1 MLYNNVGNEMTFSCG
16 IDFGTTNTSAA
27 LAKNGEQPILV
38 SLENNDT
45 TIPSALFF
53 AADKNVYFGRQA
65 MKMYIDGNLGRCMRS
80 LKRVLG
86 SDLMSS
92 GTYIYNRRI
101 TFTEILGYFLQNV
114 KNKIDTHAGRNI
126 DNVVLGRPVHF
137 RDNDKNGDLR
147 AEDEL
152 RKIAANVGFK
162 NIEFQYE
169 PIAAAFAH
177 ENIIENEKLA
187 CVIDIGGGT
196 SDFTILR
203 VGKLLINKTD
213 RKDDI
218 LASTGVRIGGN
229 DFDKDL
235 SLKCFMPIFGYGTQQ
250 GGQNK
255 YDKII
260 DLPTAPYHTMAEW
273 SSINSMYNYKELNFA
288 NKMLYNAIEKDK
300 VKRFVELIEKE
311 CGYSLLNVVENTKMN
326 LTDISDI
333 NVKLDFIS
341 DSPLVAVSRSD
352 FENSLNWDIKRVF
365 KQVDECVKQAQVKQK
380 DIELVILTGGSTE
393 IPYIKQLVSNYF
405 PNAEL
410 SQENKLSSVGI
421 GLAYDSMRKF
431 TGKINAKMD
440 LEK

>member
-1 MLYNNVGNEMTFSCG
+1 MTFACG
-16 IDFGTTNTSAA
+16 IDFGTTNTAAA
-27 LAKNGEQPILV
+27 LTKNGKQPILV
-38 SLENNDT
+38 PLENNET

-53 AADKNVYFGRQA
+53 AADEKIYFGRQA
-65 MKMYIDGNLGRCMRS
+65 MKMYTDGELGRCMRS

-86 SDLMSS
+86 SDLMST
-92 GTYIYNRRI
+92 GTYIYNRR
-101 TFTEILGYFLQNV
+101 TSFTEILGYFLQNV
-114 KNKIDTHAGRNI
+114 KNKLDIAAENDV
-126 DNVVLGRPVHF
+126 DCVVLGRPVHF
-137 RDNDKNGDLR
+137 RDNDEAGDIR
-147 AEDEL
+147 AENEL
-152 RKIAANVGFK
+152 RKIATNVGFK

-203 VGKLLINKTD
+203 VGKQLMSKTD

-235 SLKCFMPIFGYGTQQ
+235 SLKCFMPTFGYRTQQ
-250 GGQNK
+250 GGQTK

-273 SSINSMYNYKELNFA
+273 SSINSMYNYKELNSA
-288 NKMLYNAIEKDK
+288 KKMLYNAIEKEK
-300 VKRFVELIEKE
+300 VRRFVELIEKE
-311 CGYSLLNVVENTKMN
+311 RGYSLLNVVENTKMK
-326 LTDISDI
+326 LTDVPDVK
-333 NVKLDFIS
+333 VKLDFIS
-341 DSPLVAVSRSD
+341 DSPLVTATRSD

-365 KQVDECVKQAQVKQK
+365 EQIDECVKQAQVKAD
-380 DIELVILTGGSTE
+380 DIKLIILTGGSTE
-393 IPYIKQLVSNYF
+393 IPYIQKLVSDYF

-410 SQENKLSSVGI
+410 SQENKLSSVGM

-431 TGKINAKMD
+431 SNQCLMSMQKQFQNSIVR
-440 LEK
+440 